1 MAISGQVSL
10 DESIPSADAESE
22 LETAVREHGRFV
34 FQVTYS
40 LLRNHFDAEDA
51 TQETFLRLW
60 RNPKHWNDIRDQ
72 RAWLAKTAWRVALS
86 RKRESP
92 EVALEEAVATILEL
106 TSQGASPDEIAAH
119 EQMKRI
125 LGRLIAGLPP
135 DLRDAVVLSGV
146 EEMTAAEIG
155 EALGVSPAAVR
166 ARLFRARELLREKLA
181 ALLEQKHGR

>member
-1 MAISGQVSL
+1 MAISEQVSL

-60 RNPKHWNDIRDQ
+60 RNRKRWGDIHDQ
-72 RAWLAKTAWRVALS
+72 RAWLARTAWRVALS
-86 RKRESP
+86 RKREVP
-92 EVALEEAVATILEL
+92 EIAIDEAVASILDL
-106 TSQGASPDEIAAH
+106 KSHGAGPDEIAAH
-119 EQMKRI
+119 EQMKSL

-135 DLRDAVVLSGV
+135 DLRHALILSSV
-146 EEMTAAEIG
+146 KEMTAAEVSQ
-155 EALGVSPAAVR
+155 ALDLSPASVR